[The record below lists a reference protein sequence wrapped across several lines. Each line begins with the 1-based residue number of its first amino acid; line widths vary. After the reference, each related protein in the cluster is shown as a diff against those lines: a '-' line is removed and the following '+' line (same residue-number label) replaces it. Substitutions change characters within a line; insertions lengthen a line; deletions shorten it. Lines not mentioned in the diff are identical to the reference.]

1 MQSGKYMYVSGGNPN
16 SPNIY
21 STNYGSSTSNNASSF
36 AGQVRYNVSNQYLEV
51 FDGNIWHL
59 WQSTYANVGLSPDAE
74 QILDWAEKKMKEER
88 ELERVAKEN
97 IAIQELYNEIK
108 EKQNQIKMIQT
119 LIKNDETVT

>member
-51 FDGNIWHL
+51 FDGNILSDIMHQITGKSYNF
-59 WQSTYANVGLSPDAE
+59 QSGIDRDSVRAFIANSEYALA
-74 QILDWAEKKMKEER
+74 
-88 ELERVAKEN
+88 
-97 IAIQELYNEIK
+97 Y
-108 EKQNQIKMIQT
+108 
-119 LIKNDETVT
+119 